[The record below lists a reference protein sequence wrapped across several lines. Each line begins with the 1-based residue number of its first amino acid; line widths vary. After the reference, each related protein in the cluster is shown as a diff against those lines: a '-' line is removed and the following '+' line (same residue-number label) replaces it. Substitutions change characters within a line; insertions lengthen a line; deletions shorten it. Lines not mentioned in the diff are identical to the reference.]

1 MAFEEE
7 TIGDWTVE
15 RLTRFMQQLVQEN
28 PPVAVATL
36 TCDNVLVAT
45 QLTVNDQVQF
55 NNVQFTVGTAGGASA
70 LPANPAGY
78 FRAKTYT
85 GVQVVVPYYNA

>member
-15 RLTRFMQQLVQEN
+15 RLTRFLQQLVQEN
-28 PPVAVATL
+28 PPVSVATL
-36 TCDNVLVAT
+36 TCDSVLVAV

-55 NNVQFTVGTAGGASA
+55 NNVQFTVGATGAASA

-78 FRAKTYT
+78 FRVKDYT
-85 GVQVVVPYYNA
+85 GQPMVIPYYNA